1 MHHCQR
7 FLKLKFTLFER
18 NQTHCRR
25 DTWHKSGAINTW
37 TSGGTRRNW
46 CWNRLFFSDD
56 LAENCSKQLQ
66 HSPLE
71 EGLTA
76 PLILETI
83 CRYDQFRYCLHCF
96 RFCICCSS
104 MQIFFVL
111 QSIDF
116 KTPVW
121 KSGFGP
127 GGVHCRTRNKH
138 GSSSQAWLFVGQSVS
153 CRYLFFV
160 WFNDGVC
167 NKV

>member
-7 FLKLKFTLFER
+7 FLELKHTLFELR
-18 NQTHCRR
+18 NQTHCPHDCRR

-37 TSGGTRRNW
+37 TPGGMRRNW
-46 CWNRLFFSDD
+46 SCSNRLFFWNF
-56 LAENCSKQLQ
+56 LAEKRSKQLQ

-76 PLILETI
+76 LLILATV
-83 CRYDQFRYCLHCF
+83 CWYVQLTYGMHCF

-104 MQIFFVL
+104 MQISFVL

-121 KSGFGP
+121 KSGLGP
-127 GGVHCRTRNKH
+127 GGVHCRTRNKTSNMALRRKDD
-138 GSSSQAWLFVGQSVS
+138 SSSDN
-153 CRYLFFV
+153 R
-160 WFNDGVC
+160 
-167 NKV
+167 